1 MSRVAIFIDGG
12 YLDSVLRD
20 EFGGAR
26 INYAALSREI
36 SAHIDPNAYLLR
48 TYYYHCLPYQSAT
61 PSQKER
67 ERFASKQNF
76 FDAINRLP
84 RFEVKEGRLAR
95 RGPDIHGRYYFEQ
108 KMVDVLLSIDLVRLS
123 AKGQIT
129 DVAIVAGDSDF
140 VPAIAVTKNEGVTVW
155 LFHGN
160 SRHDD
165 LWNIADERIKIT
177 QELLSKVLWRP

>member
-12 YLDSVLRD
+12 YLNSVLRD

-26 INYAALSREI
+26 IDYAALSRAI
-36 SAHIDPNAYLLR
+36 VAHIHPDARTLR
-48 TYYYHCLPYQSAT
+48 TYYYHCLPYKSHSPTQ
-61 PSQKER
+61 E
-67 ERFASKQNF
+67 EHNRFASTQNSL
-76 FDAINRLP
+76 DSIDRLP
-84 RFEVKEGRLAR
+84 RFEVKLGRLAR
-95 RGPDIHGRYYFEQ
+95 RGPDKHGQYYFEQ

-140 VPAIAVTKNEGVTVW
+140 VPAIEATKSEDVSVW

-160 SRHDD
+160 SRHDA
-165 LWNIADERIKIT
+165 LWNIVDERIRITREFLNKI
-177 QELLSKVLWRP
+177 LWRP